1 MNYHTQKEVG
11 TLYKSLDLQVM
22 DFMRRD
28 EGHVMYREMKIV
40 SVIDK
45 SIDVVPPLVYSDP
58 QEIKYYAGELAS
70 N

>member
-1 MNYHTQKEVG
+1 MNYHTQKEIG
-11 TLYKSLDLQVM
+11 TLDKSLDLQVM

-58 QEIKYYAGELAS
+58 
-70 N
+70 

>member
-1 MNYHTQKEVG
+1 
-11 TLYKSLDLQVM
+11 M